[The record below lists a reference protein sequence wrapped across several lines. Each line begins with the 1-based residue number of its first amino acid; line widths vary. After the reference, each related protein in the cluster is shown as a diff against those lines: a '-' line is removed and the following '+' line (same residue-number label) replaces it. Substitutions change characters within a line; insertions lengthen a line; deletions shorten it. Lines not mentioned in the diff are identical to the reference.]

1 MCSSRP
7 STFTKYAIGAV
18 GAILIY
24 LPAHETLAQTLD
36 EITVTARRYE
46 ESITD
51 APLAVAVMSSEYLEE
66 NQVNGVQ
73 DILDLTPGSNWGQF
87 AKAQPGL
94 SMRGIWAGA
103 FGNSSIEHAVSVV
116 QDGIPI
122 TKAFMMTLP
131 TYDLDRV
138 EVMRGPQGTTFGR
151 NATLGLMHM
160 ISARPSQ
167 ESSGS
172 IEVTAGERELFGISG
187 HYNGA
192 LSDTVSA
199 RIAFNYEDA
208 PGPMDD
214 EATGDV
220 LDYQENTAVRL
231 GLLFEPSDTFSAY
244 VKLEYVEDEE
254 FPTVRRGSETSG
266 VWLKAGYGNYENNS
280 DPWKATLSPDPAGAP
295 WIVERE
301 MTFLT
306 TELNWSLDNDLG
318 LTVIAGYLEGE
329 HYSNSDAF
337 GTPYDIRDQLVWND
351 ADETSLEVRLD
362 NHASGNRFRWL
373 VGASYLNDEE
383 WRLEVNESEPLRGNC
398 NFTSPSACPRNST
411 LVTEGTN
418 TTDAFGV
425 FGELTF
431 DLTDALTLAVGG
443 RYSTDDRKLHYATDG
458 WGAYGGLGGIGL
470 DNPDPSRDCNAIM
483 YADWEA
489 NDFPIDE
496 DEDPIYTTGLQC
508 GTEANPVG
516 YVGEVSDDWSNFSPK
531 VSLSWALNDNNNIY
545 ALYSEGYKGGGFQ
558 QDARWLDALYL
569 ILDEEG
575 ATNLELGWKGSYDSL
590 VFAVTLFKQEQ
601 TGVHTGNLVAVGS
614 SQSNLLV
621 NAKGIENTGFEI
633 EATWAATEG
642 LTIGGHL
649 ASYSPEFLSGTL
661 IGARQNADGTT
672 SGGEDVSG
680 QKPSNSVDRAMVLWA
695 SYDWELAGGSSL
707 RLRADVK
714 DQGTVWGQNQANNRA
729 GLNLNGDGLMYLSP
743 AQTKTGLRLEWTS
756 AEGNMGFSVWGR
768 NLDDDPFPIN
778 YGPGFGYVYNSGAG
792 STLEGGSA
800 VASRAVGQT
809 GRRQIGATF
818 KYNF

>member
-1 MCSSRP
+1 MISSKP
-7 STFTKYAIGAV
+7 SIFRKLVIGAA
-18 GAILIY
+18 GAVLIY
-24 LPAHETLAQTLD
+24 LPVQETLAQELLIYLPVQETLAQELE

-51 APLAVAVMSSEYLEE
+51 APLAIAVMDSEYLEE

-94 SMRGIWAGA
+94 SMRGIWGGA

-151 NATLGLMHM
+151 NATLGLIHM

-167 ESSGS
+167 ESSGA
-172 IEVTAGERELFGISG
+172 IEVTGGERDLLGING
-187 HYNGA
+187 HYNAA

-208 PGPMDD
+208 PGPMDE
-214 EATGDV
+214 EATGDP
-220 LDYQENTAVRL
+220 LDYQENTSVRAS
-231 GLLFEPSDTFSAY
+231 LLFEPSYTFSAY

-254 FPTVRRGSETSG
+254 FPTVRRGSEQKG

-306 TELNWSLDNDLG
+306 AELNWDLSNDIG
-318 LTVIAGYLEGE
+318 LTAIAGYLDGE

-351 ADETSLEVRLD
+351 ADELSLEVRLD
-362 NHASGNRFRWL
+362 NAASGNKFRWL
-373 VGASYLNDEE
+373 VGASYLTDEE
-383 WRLEVNESEPLRGNC
+383 HRIEKNESEPLRDNC
-398 NFTSPSACPRNST
+398 NFADPTGCPRNSILFT
-411 LVTEGTN
+411 DGTN
-418 TTDAFGV
+418 TTDAFGI

-431 DLTDALTLAVGG
+431 DLSDTLTLAVGG
-443 RYSTDDRKLHYATDG
+443 RYSSDDRDMDYLVYG
-458 WGAYGGLGGIGL
+458 WGAEGGLGGIGL
-470 DNPDPSRDCNAIM
+470 DNPDPLQDCNAIIES
-483 YADWEA
+483 D
-489 NDFPIDE
+489 DTP
-496 DEDPIYTTGLQC
+496 GQC

-516 YVGEVSDDWSNFSPK
+516 YEGNVSEDWSNFSPK
-531 VSLSWALNDNNNIY
+531 VSLSWALNDNNNLY

-558 QDARWLDALYL
+558 QDARWLAALFL
-569 ILDEEG
+569 ILDEVE
-575 ATNLELGWKGSYDSL
+575 ATNIELGWKGAYDSL
-590 VFAVTLFKQEQ
+590 VFAVTLFQQEQ
-601 TGVHTGNLVAVGS
+601 KGVHTGNLVAVGS

-621 NAKGIENTGFEI
+621 NAKGIENTGLEV

-642 LTIGGHL
+642 LTLGGHL
-649 ASYSPEFLSGTL
+649 ALYDPKFLSGT
-661 IGARQNADGTT
+661 IINGAQQADGTIT
-672 SGGEDVSG
+672 GGEDVSG
-680 QKPSNSVDRAMVLWA
+680 EKPSNSVDRALVVWA

-714 DQGTVWGQNQANNRA
+714 DQASVWGQNGANNRA
-729 GLNLNGDGLMYLSP
+729 GLNLAGTGLMYLSP

-756 AEGNMGFSVWGR
+756 AEGNMGFAVWGR

-778 YGPGFGYVYNSGAG
+778 YGPGFGYVYNNGAG
-792 STLEGGSA
+792 STDPEGSA

-809 GRRQIGATF
+809 GRRQFGATF
-818 KYNF
+818 RYQF

>member
-1 MCSSRP
+1 MISSKP
-7 STFTKYAIGAV
+7 SIFRTLVIGAV
-18 GAILIY
+18 GAVLVY
-24 LPAHETLAQTLD
+24 LPVQETLAQELE

-51 APLAVAVMSSEYLEE
+51 APLAIAVMSSEFLEE
-66 NQVNGVQ
+66 NQVNGIQ
-73 DILDLTPGSNWGQF
+73 DILDLTPGANWGQF

-94 SMRGIWAGA
+94 SLRGIWGGA

-116 QDGIPI
+116 QDGVPV

-131 TYDLDRV
+131 VYDLDRV
-138 EVMRGPQGTTFGR
+138 EVLRGPQGTTFGR

-172 IEVTAGERELFGISG
+172 IETSVGDRELFGISG

-214 EATGDV
+214 EATGDP
-220 LDYQENTAVRL
+220 LDYQENTSVRL

-244 VKLEYVEDEE
+244 VKLEYIEDEE
-254 FPTVRRGSETSG
+254 FPTVRRGKDTDIQ
-266 VWLKAGYGNYENNS
+266 WLNGNYGSYVSNS
-280 DPWKATLSPDPAGAP
+280 DPWEATLSPDPAGAP

-306 TELNWSLDNDLG
+306 TELNWDLDNDIG
-318 LTVIAGYLEGE
+318 LTAIAGYLDGE

-351 ADETSLEVRLD
+351 ADELSLEVRLD
-362 NHASGNRFRWL
+362 NAASGNKFRWL
-373 VGASYLNDEE
+373 VGASYLTDEE
-383 WRLEVNESEPLRGNC
+383 HRIEKNESEPLRGNC
-398 NFTSPSACPRNST
+398 NSTNPTGCPRNSI
-411 LVTEGTN
+411 LITEGTN
-418 TTDAFGV
+418 NTDAFGI

-431 DLTDALTLAVGG
+431 DLSDALTLAVGG
-443 RYSTDDRKLHYATDG
+443 RYSSDDRDLDYATDG
-458 WGAYGGLGGIGL
+458 WGAYGGLGGIGV
-470 DNPDPSRDCNAIM
+470 DNPDPTRDCEAIKA
-483 YADWEA
+483 ADWEA
-489 NDFPIDE
+489 NGGF
-496 DEDPIYTTGLQC
+496 YTPGLQC

-516 YVGEVSDDWSNFSPK
+516 YAGSVSESWSNFSPK
-531 VSLSWALNDNNNIY
+531 VSLTWAVNDNSNLY

-558 QDARWLDALYL
+558 QDARWLAALDL
-569 ILDEEG
+569 ILDEEE
-575 ATNLELGWKGSYDSL
+575 ATNIELGWKGAYDSL
-590 VFAVTLFKQEQ
+590 VFAVTFFKQEQ

-614 SQSNLLV
+614 SQSNLLI
-621 NAKGIENTGFEI
+621 NAKGIENTGVEL
-633 EATWAATEG
+633 EATWAATDG
-642 LTIGGHL
+642 LTLGGHVAL
-649 ASYSPEFLSGTL
+649 YDPKFIDGT
-661 IGARQNADGTT
+661 IINGRQNSDGTI

-680 QKPSNSVDRAMVLWA
+680 QKPSNSVDRAFYVWA
-695 SYDWELAGGSSL
+695 SYDWELGGGSSL

-714 DQGTVWGQNQANNRA
+714 DQGTVWGQNGANNRA
-729 GLNLNGDGLMYLSP
+729 GLDQHGNCCMYLSP

-756 AEGNMGFSVWGR
+756 AEGNMGFAVWGR
-768 NLDDDPFPIN
+768 NLDNDPYYVN
-778 YGPGFGYVYNSGAG
+778 YGPPFGYVYLNGPG
-792 STLEGGSA
+792 STDPEGTPVRA
-800 VASRAVGQT
+800 RAVGST

-818 KYNF
+818 KYQF